1 MSKATLDTALQ
12 KIDTIIQE
20 VSDLKNNKAD
30 KEIIVLEL
38 QSIRSDITI
47 VKVEQARVNS
57 YGRWVI
63 ILIAT
68 ALITAVLNLILRAP
82 K

>member
-1 MSKATLDTALQ
+1 MSKPTLDTALQ

-20 VSDLKNNKAD
+20 VGELKNNKAE
-30 KEIIVLEL
+30 KEVMVLEL
-38 QSIRSDITI
+38 QSIRKDITD

-63 ILIAT
+63 IVIAG
-68 ALITAVLNLILRAP
+68 ALITAVLNLVIH

>member
-1 MSKATLDTALQ
+1 MKNTLDSALL

-20 VSDLKNNKAD
+20 VSELKNNKAD
-30 KEIIVLEL
+30 KEVIVLEL
-38 QSIRSDITI
+38 QSIRKDITD

-63 ILIAT
+63 IVIAG
-68 ALITAVLNLILRAP
+68 ALITALLNLILVKR
-82 K
+82 